1 MIVKKRFLPTLG
13 AFIVLAMLLV
23 YANYFETEEKL
34 PPGVQKPVPI
44 LGCTDKDII
53 SLTWK
58 NTAEAELKVQYGKEG
73 SRIIS
78 PADYP
83 ADQGEAEGLLKHFS
97 ELRSEL
103 IIAEN
108 ATDTAPYG
116 IDASSPV
123 VLVETAT
130 QTVQLTLGSK
140 TEVGGSYYLVR
151 QGDPRVFMVPGYIK
165 GSFAKSLADLR
176 DKRLFSEDFGQAS
189 RIVIEDAAGKVE
201 LRQNESLSGWEIVAP
216 ASYTA
221 DGVAVAQM
229 LENLRNLKVSRFV
242 EDKPEDAAGYG
253 FAPYRARILVGNRD
267 NREFAIETGEMSGVD
282 TYVRVMGSEA
292 VHAVLTSELHGVLVD
307 LNGLREK
314 HLDIPALDGLKEM
327 TVADASGSITI
338 ERKESGWMVG
348 VQKIA
353 ESDVKDF
360 VNSLGRTRVNSFA
373 KPEKLEE
380 YGLKD
385 AEKARS
391 IELAGDRGKLKIL
404 VGARKGASLSL
415 LMHDELI
422 DINAEADDA
431 FNQFMNR
438 LRRPPEDVKNV
449 VIDAPAAA
457 SGSDVAE
464 EDTQ

>member
-1 MIVKKRFLPTLG
+1 MKKRFLPTLG
-13 AFIVLAMLLV
+13 AFIVLALLLV
-23 YANYFETEEKL
+23 YANYFEIEEKL

-44 LGCTDKDII
+44 LGCSDQDIV

-58 NTAEAELKVQYGKEG
+58 NGAEAELKVKYSKEG
-73 SRIIS
+73 SRISS

-97 ELRSEL
+97 ELKSEL

-108 ATDTAPYG
+108 ATDTASYG
-116 IDASSPV
+116 ITASSPV

-130 QTVQLTLGSK
+130 QTVQLALGAK

-176 DKRLFSEDFGQAS
+176 DKRLFSEDFGQVS
-189 RIVIEDAAGKVE
+189 RIAVEDAEGRVE

-216 ASYTA
+216 ASYSA
-221 DGVAVAQM
+221 DGVAVAQL

-253 FAPYRARILVGNRD
+253 FAPYRAKILVANRD

-282 TYVRVMGSEA
+282 TYVRVSGSEP

-314 HLDIPALDGLKEM
+314 HLDIPALESLKEIK
-327 TVADASGSITI
+327 VADASGSITL

-348 VQKIA
+348 AQKIA
-353 ESDVKDF
+353 DSDVKDF

-373 KPEKLEE
+373 EPENLEE

-391 IELAGDRGKLKIL
+391 IELVSDSEKLKIL

-415 LMHDELI
+415 LVHDELI

-431 FNQFMNR
+431 FGEFMHR
-438 LRRPPEDVKNV
+438 LRRPPEEVKNV
-449 VIDAPAAA
+449 VIDSPTAA
-457 SGSDVAE
+457 STSVAPE
-464 EDTQ
+464 ETP

>member
-13 AFIVLAMLLV
+13 AFIVLALLLV

-34 PPGVQKPVPI
+34 PPGVQKPVSI
-44 LGCTDKDII
+44 LGCSDKDIV
-53 SLTWK
+53 SLTWR
-58 NTAEAELKVQYGKEG
+58 NGAEAELKVKYGKEG
-73 SRIIS
+73 SRIVS

-83 ADQGEAEGLLKHFS
+83 VDQGEAEGLLKHFS

-103 IIAEN
+103 IIVEN

-130 QTVQLTLGSK
+130 QTVQLTLGAK

-165 GSFAKSLADLR
+165 GSFARGLADLR
-176 DKRLFSEDFGQAS
+176 DKRLFAEDFGQAS
-189 RIVIEDAAGKVE
+189 RIVIEEAEGKVE

-216 ASYTA
+216 ASYAA
-221 DGVAVAQM
+221 DGVAVAQL
-229 LENLRNLKVSRFV
+229 LENLRNLKVSRFI

-253 FAPYRARILVGNRD
+253 FAPYRARILVINRD

-282 TYVRVMGSEA
+282 TYVRVSGSEA

-314 HLDIPALDGLKEM
+314 HLDVPALDSIEEM

-373 KPEKLEE
+373 EPENLEE

-391 IELAGDRGKLKIL
+391 IELVRGGEKLKIL

-415 LMHDELI
+415 LMRNELI

-431 FNQFMNR
+431 FSHFMHR
-438 LRRPPEDVKNV
+438 LRRPPEETKNV
-449 VIDAPAAA
+449 VIDPPAATPTSAA
-457 SGSDVAE
+457 SE
-464 EDTQ
+464 ENP

>member
-13 AFIVLAMLLV
+13 AFIVLALLLV

-44 LGCTDKDII
+44 LGCSDKDIVA
-53 SLTWK
+53 LTWK
-58 NTAEAELKVQYGKEG
+58 NGNEAELKVKYGKEG

-83 ADQGEAEGLLKHFS
+83 TDQGEAEGLLKHFS
-97 ELRSEL
+97 ELKSEL

-108 ATDTAPYG
+108 ATDTTPYG

-130 QTVQLTLGSK
+130 QTAQLTLGSK

-176 DKRLFSEDFGQAS
+176 DKRLFSEEFGQVN
-189 RIVIEDAAGKVE
+189 RLVIEDADGRVE

-216 ASYTA
+216 ASYPA
-221 DGVAVAQM
+221 DGVAVAQL

-242 EDKPEDAAGYG
+242 EDKPEDAVGYG
-253 FAPYRARILVGNRD
+253 FAPYRAKILVANRD

-282 TYVRVMGSEA
+282 SYVRVSGSVA

-314 HLDIPALDGLKEM
+314 HLDVPTLESLKEIR
-327 TVADASGSITI
+327 VADASGSLTL
-338 ERKESGWMVG
+338 ECKENGWMLG
-348 VQKIA
+348 AQKIA
-353 ESDVKDF
+353 DSDVKDF

-373 KPEKLEE
+373 KPENLEE

-385 AEKARS
+385 SEKARS
-391 IELAGDRGKLKIL
+391 IELVSDRDNLKIL
-404 VGARKGASLSL
+404 VGTRKGASLSL

-422 DINAEADDA
+422 DINAEADEA
-431 FNQFMNR
+431 FNQFMHR
-438 LRRPPEDVKNV
+438 LRRSPEDVKNV
-449 VIDAPAAA
+449 VSGSSEAVSTSDAP
-457 SGSDVAE
+457 E
-464 EDTQ
+464 ETP

>member
-1 MIVKKRFLPTLG
+1 MKKRFLPTLG
-13 AFIVLAMLLV
+13 AFIALVLLLV
-23 YANYFETEEKL
+23 YANYFEVEEKL

-44 LGCTDKDII
+44 IGCTDKDIV

-58 NTAEAELKVQYGKEG
+58 NGGEAELKVKYGKEG

-97 ELRSEL
+97 ELKSEL
-103 IIAEN
+103 IIAGN

-116 IDASSPV
+116 INASSPV

-130 QTVQLTLGSK
+130 QTVQLLLGSK

-176 DKRLFSEDFGQAS
+176 DKRLFTEEFGQVS
-189 RIVIEDAAGKVE
+189 RIVIEDAEGKVE

-216 ASYTA
+216 APYTA
-221 DGVAVAQM
+221 DGVAVAQL
-229 LENLRNLKVSRFV
+229 LENLRNLKISRFV

-253 FAPYRARILVGNRD
+253 FSPYRARILVANSY
-267 NREFAIETGEMSGVD
+267 NREFAIETGEMSGVE
-282 TYVRVMGSEA
+282 TYVRVAGSEP
-292 VHAVLTSELHGVLVD
+292 VNAVLTGELHGVMVD

-314 HLDIPALDGLKEM
+314 HLDIPSLDSLKEM
-327 TVADASGSITI
+327 TVADASGSITL
-338 ERKESGWMVG
+338 ERKESGWLVG
-348 VQKIA
+348 ARKIA
-353 ESDVKDF
+353 DSDVKDF
-360 VNSLGRTRVNSFA
+360 VGSLGRTRVNSFA
-373 KPEKLEE
+373 SPENLEE

-385 AEKARS
+385 AGKTGN
-391 IELAGDRGKLKIL
+391 IELVSNNGKVKIL
-404 VGARKGASLSL
+404 VGDRKGASLSL

-431 FNQFMNR
+431 FRLFMHR
-438 LRRPPEDVKNV
+438 LRRSPEEVRNV
-449 VIDAPAAA
+449 VIETPDATAPSAAP
-457 SGSDVAE
+457 GE
-464 EDTQ
+464 TP